1 MPSPCTDSVSLPHHV
16 SFFFVGGV
24 CEIAYVYVGLKY
36 DDILIE
42 SDPDVALATKRLS
55 DADRQA
61 RDRRLKRALDI
72 SFKKKPLP
80 LFARAFRVIN
90 RLSNRRAWIVLQLRE
105 EPDGGPTSS
114 GFLLINMRSGIWCIR
129 LESYEP

>member
-16 SFFFVGGV
+16 SFFFVGGM

-80 LFARAFRVIN
+80 DEIQQTLTPFEPYMLN
-90 RLSNRRAWIVLQLRE
+90 LLE
-105 EPDGGPTSS
+105 EAKE
-114 GFLLINMRSGIWCIR
+114 LR
-129 LESYEP
+129 LERELLKGPR